1 MGHDLVNFIEWSHLG
16 TAFPLSAVS
25 ARRFGCDLWGYPKLA
40 TSWKQYPTA
49 TDSPLVRNLCRS
61 HLSILETSA
70 SIYASSPAFRI
81 PVIDSTGAVSQWTSI
96 TYLQFL
102 RDLERFAGY
111 WRSVLRSSGIPPK
124 SVVGLWLGGMT
135 YTDVLHIYGLARAG
149 YIPQLFSLRLP
160 NPDVVFELLHKGHAK
175 ALIYDASFASTLSD
189 NSIPTFVAAAESQIP
204 ASAEPLPELSQP
216 SSGNDLAF
224 IFHTSGS
231 TSGSPKLVPCT
242 YIWLN
247 TIIEKARQVSQPANP
262 SRQDVSTWMGSM
274 CHIGQTFMLIGS
286 LQHGSCTIQP
296 TKISFSSEELV
307 DMVLRCNLNRLHQ
320 FATFLG
326 IHLRNSRLN
335 PKLVAILRSM
345 DQVVYSGLP
354 LPREEEDW
362 ALNSGLRLA
371 NLFGNTECGA
381 MLLSVG
387 GTGPF
392 RHSLRPL
399 EGVSYGFLPIAPK
412 SQNEAGHQSVNTNLL
427 ELVILRDSGDC
438 PDVSLRH
445 ADGHFHTGDLF
456 LEVQPGCY
464 VSRGRDDDWIKSEN
478 SLRCDTKAI
487 EDNVRAMCGGLISE
501 CIVVGNGRPSPAL
514 FIEPASIDMDH
525 TKLKKE
531 ILRKTRQ
538 FHARRYLHER
548 ITSPSFIII
557 VPSNTL
563 PRTATKGNIRRRAVE
578 EQFKTHLDKLYAAT
592 A

>member
-1 MGHDLVNFIEWSHLG
+1 MP
-16 TAFPLSAVS
+16 A
-25 ARRFGCDLWGYPKLA
+25 Y
-40 TSWKQYPTA
+40 
-49 TDSPLVRNLCRS
+49 RS
-61 HLSILETSA
+61 HLSLLETAA
-70 SIYASSPAFRI
+70 SHYASSPVFRI
-81 PVIDSTGAVSQWTSI
+81 PLIDSTGAVSQWTSI

-102 RDLERFAGY
+102 RDVERFARY
-111 WRSVLRSSGIPPK
+111 WSRTLRSNGIPSK

-149 YIPQLFSLRLP
+149 YVPQLFSLRLP
-160 NPDVVFELLHKGHAK
+160 NPDVVFELLQKGHAK
-175 ALIYDASFASTLSD
+175 ALIYDAAFAPTLTD
-189 NSIPTFVAAAESQIP
+189 NSIPTFAAAADGQIP
-204 ASAEPLPELSQP
+204 ASSDPLPALLQP
-216 SSGNDLAF
+216 SSGTELAF

-231 TSGSPKLVPCT
+231 TSGSPKLVPCNYT
-242 YIWLN
+242 WLN
-247 TIIEKARQVSQPANP
+247 TIIDKACQVSQPANP
-262 SRQDVSTWMGSM
+262 GRQDVSTWMGSM
-274 CHIGQTFMLIGS
+274 CHIAQTFMLLGS
-286 LQHGSCTIQP
+286 IQHGSCTIQP
-296 TKISFSSEELV
+296 TKIGFSSEELA
-307 DMVLRCNLNRLHQ
+307 DMVRRCDLNRLHQ
-320 FATFLG
+320 FASFLG

-335 PKLVAILRSM
+335 PKLVALLQSM

-354 LPREEEDW
+354 LPRDEEEW
-362 ALNSGLRLA
+362 AAKSGLQIR

-387 GTGPF
+387 GTGPY
-392 RHSLRPL
+392 RQSLRPL
-399 EGVSYGFLPIAPK
+399 EGVSYGFFPIASK
-412 SQNEAGHQSVNTNLL
+412 SQNEAGHQSVNTNLV
-427 ELVILRDSGDC
+427 ELVILSDSGDC

-487 EDNVRAMCGGLISE
+487 EDNVRTMCGDLISE

-514 FIEPASIDMDH
+514 FVEPASADMDH

-557 VPSNTL
+557 VSPKTL
-563 PRTATKGNIRRRAVE
+563 PRTATKGNIRRKAVE
-578 EQFKTHLDKLYAAT
+578 EQFKPHLDKLYAAT